1 MFIYVIEMLNKRV
14 TKYANNMYNK
24 MSISGENNMELLLFK
39 SLFFLSFFNVLI
51 TYRCMK
57 T

>member
-39 SLFFLSFFNVLI
+39 SLFFFFI
-51 TYRCMK
+51 FF
-57 T
+57 